1 METTYLE
8 RLETEQAELQMKL
21 EKLAKMLSAAA
32 DYNIIISDEEQKL
45 MRHQYVTMQEYNQV
59 LVQRLKLNQPNASL
73 V

>member
-8 RLETEQAELQMKL
+8 RLETEQAELQIKL